1 MRWIVFVL
9 WFLLTLIWIG
19 NSSSTGSG
27 PRVAVIPPALALI
40 ALMFTWLWKRLVV
53 RIAGES
59 EPLNFHP
66 YWGSALPLRGTL
78 RISLVAVGV
87 FAGAVVGQSIFDIA
101 VFNRSATRPADQANL
116 PEPKAVSTII
126 VRTEPVKSPVQPTL
140 SDQAQDLTESDQ
152 AQDLTELNELK
163 AKIWEAEVAQRNFAA
178 GLPHGSELRGTNF
191 YFSQQNRLLNVQDY
205 RRSLDNLV
213 MQGVFNR
220 QDADA
225 RWAQV
230 QKQAT
235 TDQGNCTA
243 VASLPSLRQKLKE
256 LQQRP

>member
-19 NSSSTGSG
+19 YSSSTGSG
-27 PRVAVIPPALALI
+27 PRVAVIPPALVLI
-40 ALMFTWLWKRLVV
+40 ALVFTWLWKRLVV

-87 FAGAVVGQSIFDIA
+87 FAGAVVGQSIFDTA

-116 PEPKAVSTII
+116 QEPKAVSTII
-126 VRTEPVKSPVQPTL
+126 VRIEPVKSPVQPTL
-140 SDQAQDLTESDQ
+140 SDQ

-178 GLPHGSELRGTNF
+178 GLPHCSELNGTNF
-191 YFSQQNRLLNVQDY
+191 YFSKQNRLLNLQDY

-213 MQGVFNR
+213 TQGVFNR

-235 TDQGNCTA
+235 TDQANCKA

>member
-19 NSSSTGSG
+19 YSSSTGSG

-78 RISLVAVGV
+78 HISLVTVGV
-87 FAGAVVGQSIFDIA
+87 FAGAVVGQSIFDTA

-140 SDQAQDLTESDQ
+140 SDQV
-152 AQDLTELNELK
+152 QDLTELNELK
-163 AKIWEAEVAQRNFAA
+163 AKILGGRSSAA
-178 GLPHGSELRGTNF
+178 KLCC
-191 YFSQQNRLLNVQDY
+191 
-205 RRSLDNLV
+205 RS
-213 MQGVFNR
+213 
-220 QDADA
+220 
-225 RWAQV
+225 
-230 QKQAT
+230 
-235 TDQGNCTA
+235 
-243 VASLPSLRQKLKE
+243 ASLQRTERHEFLFLSAESSPQSARLSPLTRQFGHAGSV
-256 LQQRP
+256 